1 MRFLYALAVFAL
13 LSSSAFAQR
22 NSRQVDAELV
32 INGSAALDATIFNF
46 NPDGTLPGVYFPQPE
61 GTLTPQ
67 GGTSLFL
74 GLSVF
79 FRVGAPGDTT
89 DLGVVY
95 TSAGT
100 TAQAVVARK
109 ADGTPAIG
117 CSAGAAV
124 FPPVPDWVNQSEFAG
139 KIVMIRRGLCPFIFK
154 AYAGQLAG
162 AVGVLIFNGADRK
175 GPTGDLRDTMP
186 NLGSA
191 PEYTEG
197 PLTIPVAAVPN
208 GIGQPIVDEIDG
220 GGTVLLTIRARGAV
234 AAEPT
239 AGTTIS
245 GLEVRGANP
254 FAVSTTL
261 RVYTEQTEAVR
272 VDVYNVRG
280 QQVATLF
287 NGAVAGERTVTL
299 SSAALAPGVYFVRAT
314 GETFRSQQQVTV
326 VR

>member
-1 MRFLYALAVFAL
+1 MRFLYALAVFAF
-13 LSSSAFAQR
+13 LSTSALAQPAAD
-22 NSRQVDAELV
+22 QVEAELV
-32 INGSAALDATIFNF
+32 VDGSAAIDVTINNF
-46 NPDGTLPGVYFPQPE
+46 IGPNDFPGIYFPQDSSITAYV
-61 GTLTPQ
+61 GV
-67 GGTSLFL
+67 SLYAT
-74 GLSVF
+74 G
-79 FRVGAPGDTT
+79 
-89 DLGVVY
+89 GVVY
-95 TSAGT
+95 SSPGLTG
-100 TAQAVVARK
+100 QAIVALK
-109 ADGTPAIG
+109 ADGSEALG
-117 CSAGAAV
+117 CTGALQTDPSDIA
-124 FPPVPDWVNQSEFAG
+124 NNIAG
-139 KIVMIRRGLCPFIFK
+139 KIVLIRRGVCSFAYK
-154 AYAGQLAG
+154 ADNAQRAG
-162 AVGVLIFNGADRK
+162 AIGVVVYNGADRK
-175 GPTGDLRDTMP
+175 GTADVIGNM
-186 NLGSA
+186 SA
-191 PEYTEG
+191 PADAM
-197 PLTIPVAAVPN
+197 PITIPVVLVPN
-208 GIGQPIVDEIDG
+208 GIGQPIVDEIG
-220 GGTVLLTIRARGAV
+220 GGGVVTLTIRAFGAV